1 MMMPLASSF
10 CNRSARMLVA
20 IPSPDSSNSLNVRS
34 PRTIRSR
41 TISSDQRSPNISS
54 DTLTG
59 QPDRGWEAAFPATRG
74 RIIHLTFIMQVIFGE
89 CLEAAQ
95 TMVLMLSLLIG
106 GSHRREG
113 EGGKPFSASSGMIY
127 CEFSADCRALE
138 ILAMFG
144 KLEKPARL
152 AKNLLLPRVQQQ
164 SETHNQ

>member
-1 MMMPLASSF
+1 MMPLASSF

-59 QPDRGWEAAFPATRG
+59 QPDRGWEAMFPATRR
-74 RIIHLTFIMQVIFGE
+74 RIIHLTCIMQVIFGE

-106 GSHRREG
+106 GSLRREG
-113 EGGKPFSASSGMIY
+113 ERGITFLRSARNDLLQVFCGLPSVGNS
-127 CEFSADCRALE
+127 CDV
-138 ILAMFG
+138 G
-144 KLEKPARL
+144 KLEQPARL